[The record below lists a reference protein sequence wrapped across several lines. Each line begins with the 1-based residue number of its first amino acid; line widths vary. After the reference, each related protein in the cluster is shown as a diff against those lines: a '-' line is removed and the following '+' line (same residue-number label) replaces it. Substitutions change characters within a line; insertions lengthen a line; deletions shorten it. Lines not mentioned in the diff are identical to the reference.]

1 MAGGSYSVSDIQD
14 YITFIIKK
22 HETST
27 AIPPIHVFINRTNKG
42 YCLKQKMDIS
52 YYYKCL
58 TQ

>member
-1 MAGGSYSVSDIQD
+1 MPGGSYSVSDIED

-42 YCLKQKMDIS
+42 
-52 YYYKCL
+52 
-58 TQ
+58 